1 MEDVSIDVKRQ
12 ILTQKLQMYKN
23 SCYDA
28 LIDTKV
34 AKMLEDEISE
44 KQATERLAKM
54 TKAVDFIEK
63 ELSALEGEQSEP
75 GE

>member
-1 MEDVSIDVKRQ
+1 MEDISIDVKRQ

-23 SCYDA
+23 SSYDA
-28 LIDTKV
+28 LIDAKV
-34 AKMLEDEISE
+34 AKMLENERNE
-44 KQATERLAKM
+44 KQATKRLADM
-54 TKAVDFIEK
+54 TKSIDFIEK

>member
-1 MEDVSIDVKRQ
+1 MEDVSIEVKRA
-12 ILTQKLQMYKN
+12 ILTQKLQVYKN
-23 SCYDA
+23 SSYDA
-28 LIDTKV
+28 LIDAKV
-34 AKMLEDEISE
+34 AKMLEDENPE

-54 TKAVDFIEK
+54 TKAIDFIER